1 MLPYTS
7 DSSPLPLMEL
17 ISPMSGAK
25 AVPVYC
31 SPLMFQSALW
41 LTFVFIRSLSICMP
55 VSKP

>member
-7 DSSPLPLMEL
+7 EL
-17 ISPMSGAK
+17 SELALKLNGSPMSGAR

-41 LTFVFIRSLSICMP
+41 LTFVFIRSLSICIP
-55 VSKP
+55 VW